1 MNFSKTELGIIGE
14 TLPSQN
20 EFFDVINLNKIKYNF
35 EVFDFIARRKED
47 DDWYLFSAKARYK
60 YSKHGT
66 LNPKYNILTKN
77 NSKKFKKAIDLL
89 NANGFCGKFHYC
101 FLIAPIE
108 ENKDCIYYWGE
119 FTEIKSDVTEYNILN
134 NKVRYFGIPVKE
146 LSYKIFGVH
155 TWETVVREIIPSFT
169 KK

>member
-1 MNFSKTELGIIGE
+1 MNLSKTEIGIIGE
-14 TLPSQN
+14 TLPPQN
-20 EFFDVINLNKIKYNF
+20 EFFDVINLNKIKHNF

-60 YSKHGT
+60 YSKNGT
-66 LNPKYNILTKN
+66 LNSKYNILTKN

-89 NANGFCGKFHYC
+89 HDNGFCGKFRYC

-119 FTEIKSDVTEYNILN
+119 FTEIKPDVTEYNILN

-155 TWETVVREIIPSFT
+155 TWGTVLREIIPSFT